1 MDPYYFTYQAEKLG
15 YHSQIILNGRIVN
28 DSMGAFVADKAVKK
42 MIEAGQAPKKSK
54 VVILGLTFKENC
66 PDTRNSKVAD
76 IIKQLNTY
84 GIEPVVVDP
93 WASERDAMHEYG
105 VTLTSIDDVNDADCV
120 IVAVA
125 HNEFKQMKLQDLK
138 KLFKKCP
145 DEEKVLID
153 VKGLY
158 KVSELKSSDVKW
170 WRL

>member
-1 MDPYYFTYQAEKLG
+1 MG

-28 DSMGAFVADKAVKK
+28 DGMGKYVAQAAIKH
-42 MIEAGQAPKKSK
+42 MIAAGQAPKKSK

-66 PDTRNSKVAD
+66 PDTRNSKVDD
-76 IIKQLNTY
+76 IIKCLNEYEIT
-84 GIEPVVVDP
+84 PVVVDP

-105 VTLTSIDDVNDADCV
+105 VTLTKLEDVKDADCV

-125 HNEFKQMKLQDLK
+125 HNEFKAMSLEDIK
-138 KLFKKCP
+138 KLFKNG
-145 DEEKVLID
+145 DDAQKVLVD

-158 KVSELKSSDVKW
+158 KVPELEASGMRY